1 MPVVHDSAFEQH
13 VMPQG
18 QKAYNTID
26 KATLESSGCQV
37 GQTLQQTGN
46 MFEQHAVARQ
56 QLINEVNVNDAY
68 ANRFSP
74 QFAICKTNF

>member
-26 KATLESSGCQV
+26 KATLESSGGQV

-46 MFEQHAVARQ
+46 MLEQHAVAR
-56 QLINEVNVNDAY
+56 
-68 ANRFSP
+68 
-74 QFAICKTNF
+74 

>member
-1 MPVVHDSAFEQH
+1 
-13 VMPQG
+13 
-18 QKAYNTID
+18 
-26 KATLESSGCQV
+26 
-37 GQTLQQTGN
+37 

-56 QLINEVNVNDAY
+56 QFINEVNVNDAY